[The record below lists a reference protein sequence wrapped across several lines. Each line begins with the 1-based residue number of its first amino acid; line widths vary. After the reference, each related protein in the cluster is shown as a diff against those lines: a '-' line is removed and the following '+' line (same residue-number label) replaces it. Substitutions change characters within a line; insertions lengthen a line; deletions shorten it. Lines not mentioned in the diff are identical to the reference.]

1 MLINLRGSH
10 GTGKTTIVRKVMVEY
25 PKRKAVYLESGRRIP
40 IGYICKKRGLT
51 PLFVP
56 GSYEHPVS
64 GGCDNVQSVDLIYG
78 TIRKY
83 AKKGYNVL
91 FEGIVAQHSTPN
103 IVRLNERY
111 KVRVVV
117 IDIPT
122 EKALKGVRARR
133 KSRGETQ
140 KFNPANTIKESASVL
155 SSSLRL
161 KGAGVKVRYAKSRSA
176 ALEKILDLLELR

>member
-10 GTGKTTIVRKVMVEY
+10 GSGKTTIVRKVMAEY

-40 IGYICKKRGLT
+40 IGYICKKAGHT
-51 PLFVP
+51 TLFVP

-64 GGCDNVQSVDLIYG
+64 GGCDNVQKVDLIYG
-78 TIRKY
+78 TIKKY

-103 IVRLNERY
+103 IILLNERY

-117 IDIPT
+117 IDISA
-122 EKALKGVRARR
+122 EKALKGVRSRR
-133 KSRGETQ
+133 KKRNETE
-140 KFNPANTIKESASVL
+140 KFNPANTIKETAAVL
-155 SSSLRL
+155 SSSRRL
-161 KGAGVKVRYAKSRSA
+161 KSAGVKVKFAKTRSD
-176 ALEKILDLLELR
+176 ALDKVLDLLELR